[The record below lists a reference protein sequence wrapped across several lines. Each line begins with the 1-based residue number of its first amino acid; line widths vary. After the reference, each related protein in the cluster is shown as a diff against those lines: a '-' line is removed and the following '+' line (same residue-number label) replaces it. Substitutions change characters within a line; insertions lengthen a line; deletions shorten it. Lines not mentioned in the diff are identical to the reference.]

1 MKSYNFR
8 RKYKKEAKPEED
20 NTQKKEIVETKIVE
34 TTVINNEFPK
44 KVSDEIKE
52 KYRFRKREK
61 KNNLSDQKEKE
72 KEENI
77 IIENKPINIDEN
89 KKIKKNKLKEDMNEI
104 ERVCTEKTLK
114 KDLMELYERVLENNA
129 EFKDKIFF
137 KNLLDT
143 EKKVGKMDSINTE
156 QITHTFKEIESS
168 KILRNIENGESL
180 LNKYTLR
187 AKRIN
192 EED

>member
-1 MKSYNFR
+1 M
-8 RKYKKEAKPEED
+8 
-20 NTQKKEIVETKIVE
+20 
-34 TTVINNEFPK
+34 INNEFPK
-44 KVSDEIKE
+44 KLSNEIKE

-143 EKKVGKMDSINTE
+143 EKKVGKMDSINTK
-156 QITHTFKEIESS
+156 QISHTFKEIETS
-168 KILRNIENGESL
+168 KILRNIEKGDSL

-192 EED
+192 DED

>member
-8 RKYKKEAKPEED
+8 RKYKKETKPEED
-20 NTQKKEIVETKIVE
+20 NTQKKEIIENKIVE

-61 KNNLSDQKEKE
+61 KNNLSNQKE

-77 IIENKPINIDEN
+77 IIENKQTNIDEN

-143 EKKVGKMDSINTE
+143 EKKVGKMDSINSK
-156 QITHTFKEIESS
+156 QIPHTFKEIETS
-168 KILRNIENGESL
+168 KILRNIEKGDSL

-187 AKRIN
+187 AKRIH
-192 EED
+192 D

>member
-20 NTQKKEIVETKIVE
+20 NTQKKEIIETKIVE
-34 TTVINNEFPK
+34 TMVINNEFPK

-129 EFKDKIFF
+129 EFRDKIFF

-156 QITHTFKEIESS
+156 QISHTFKEIETS
-168 KILRNIENGESL
+168 KILRNIEKGDSL

-192 EED
+192 DED